1 MQIAGYG
8 FVTNNNPRPFGGI
21 QPTNQPTR
29 ITTMTNEQPK
39 PTEEVVVIIWT
50 SGQMEVYRRNSEE
63 LLEIFISQHEYI
75 DTVYEAQMKE

>member
-1 MQIAGYG
+1 MQSLGYG
-8 FVTNNNPRPFGGI
+8 FVNNNTPRPFGG
-21 QPTNQPTR
+21 NQTTR
-29 ITTMTNEQPK
+29 ITPMTNEHPK

>member
-1 MQIAGYG
+1 MALQPITTPA
-8 FVTNNNPRPFGGI
+8 PEGGI

-29 ITTMTNEQPK
+29 KNNMNKEQPK

>member
-1 MQIAGYG
+1 M
-8 FVTNNNPRPFGGI
+8 NK
-21 QPTNQPTR
+21 
-29 ITTMTNEQPK
+29 EQPK

>member
-1 MQIAGYG
+1 MNKEQLKTQIATDRQRIPY
-8 FVTNNNPRPFGGI
+8 
-21 QPTNQPTR
+21 TR
-29 ITTMTNEQPK
+29 DESITEERVGKRTYK
-39 PTEEVVVIIWT
+39 PIEEVVIIMWT